1 MWVSEHA
8 GPSHENACRVRPSQ
22 HVPLHL
28 ANVYGASRPE
38 LEAMVVTLSL
48 LLDEKLP
55 VSWGL
60 QTCNQATIL
69 QSGDVSGRQEQS
81 CWCLTRG
88 GGPSEGPSGRTLQ
101 GVIMQLGMEE

>member
-1 MWVSEHA
+1 M
-8 GPSHENACRVRPSQ
+8 
-22 HVPLHL
+22 
-28 ANVYGASRPE
+28 
-38 LEAMVVTLSL
+38 VTLSL

-60 QTCNQATIL
+60 RTCNQATIL

-88 GGPSEGPSGRTLQ
+88 GGPSEGPSGRILQ
-101 GVIMQLGMEE
+101 GVIIQLGMEE